1 MNSMKV
7 GSYNNFLNIDKD
19 LKSASNN
26 NDNKNIFGSL
36 LDNAISQVN
45 EMQLESDGLKNQLV
59 IGELDNLHDL
69 TIATEKANIALQI
82 TMSIRNK
89 IVEAYKEIMR
99 IQI

>member
-19 LKSASNN
+19 LKSISNDNN
-26 NDNKNIFGSL
+26 NNNIFGSL